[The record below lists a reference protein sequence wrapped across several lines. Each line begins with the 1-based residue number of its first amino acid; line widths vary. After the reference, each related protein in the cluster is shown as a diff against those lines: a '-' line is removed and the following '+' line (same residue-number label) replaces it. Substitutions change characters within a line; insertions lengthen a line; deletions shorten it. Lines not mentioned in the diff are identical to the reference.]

1 MSETRLDQSFSTGQS
16 HIHGFSERY
25 RFDRNCNGGGI
36 LLYISQDI
44 SSKLILTK
52 MIIS

>member
-1 MSETRLDQSFSTGQS
+1 MSETRLDQSFSTGQF

-25 RFDRNCNGGGI
+25 RSDRNCNGGGI
-36 LLYISQDI
+36 PLYISQDI

-52 MIIS
+52 MTI